1 MITILKETPI
11 TFNGEDC
18 LEVLV
23 HDDNIV
29 NDTPCGLCMYR
40 DYMFNPDIMASC
52 MDVHGCTICLNTY
65 FITKP
70 L

>member
-1 MITILKETPI
+1 MITILKKTPI

-18 LEVLV
+18 MEVLV

-29 NDTPCGLCMYR
+29 NCTCCDLCMYKN
-40 DYMFNPDIMASC
+40 YPDWMNTDATC
-52 MDVHGCTICLNTY
+52 MDVHGCKPYSSTY
-65 FITKP
+65 FITQP